1 MPADSQQPGS
11 KEHQADKPSAM
22 SRSDEMPEPDPP
34 VGRTETSAQQR
45 AKRIVPWLVSFA
57 VHAGIV
63 FLGFVMTWTVV
74 QMAGDQEGALVTADA
89 DIVTFE
95 PVMPDETEVTED
107 DAEMVDD
114 LDLMPS
120 DLPADELFVDIDP
133 APEGLAPEM
142 PAAGNP
148 ADFSPPPV
156 QGSVS
161 FMGLS
166 TNEAQRIVYIID
178 ASGRMIP
185 YLQFVIE
192 ELARSLASLGPQQE
206 FGVVFIQRDEAVI
219 VPPRR
224 LVPAGASE
232 RFRALEWIDRNIVPA
247 GRSNP
252 VAAFEAALQMN
263 PDAVFVLSGNIT
275 GAGIYEV
282 DQDDLLAR
290 IDQLNPVQRR
300 TGERRTIINC
310 IQFLDPDPLGTLVKI
325 AEAHGGDN
333 GYKFISRRELG
344 LASP

>member
-1 MPADSQQPGS
+1 MSADRKQNGSEEQPVETLGSTSQSDDAIGHAVRHS
-11 KEHQADKPSAM
+11 RGDSAA
-22 SRSDEMPEPDPP
+22 E
-34 VGRTETSAQQR
+34 QR

-57 VHAGIV
+57 AHAAVV
-63 FLGFVMTWTVV
+63 FLGFVLTWTVV
-74 QMAGDQEGALVTADA
+74 QMAGDQEGTLVTADT
-89 DIVTFE
+89 DVVTFE
-95 PVMPDETEVTED
+95 PVMPDEAEVTDD
-107 DAEMVDD
+107 DAEMVNDFD
-114 LDLMPS
+114 IMPS
-120 DLPADELFVDIDP
+120 HLPADELFVDLDP
-133 APEGLAPEM
+133 APESLAPDM

-148 ADFSPPPV
+148 ADFTPPPV

-166 TNEAQRIVYIID
+166 TDEAQRIVYVID

-206 FGVVFIQRDEAVI
+206 FGVVFIQRDEAVV

-224 LVPAGASE
+224 AVPAGTSE

-252 VAAFEAALQMN
+252 VAAFEAAMQMN

-282 DQDDLLAR
+282 DQEDLLER

-300 TGERRTIINC
+300 SGERRTVVNC
-310 IQFLDPDPLGTLVKI
+310 IQFLDPDPLDTLVRI
-325 AEAHGGDN
+325 AETHGGD
-333 GYKFISRRELG
+333 GSYKFISRRELG